1 MDNTDSTRPSDSSKD
16 DKQSTSNTTEAEV
29 GSQED
34 SDVDS
39 DSDGGHSALEVSS
52 GEEAVSDGESKS
64 NDPPSLSAS
73 AISGADSGGGTS
85 KKPGY
90 FTHYLYL
97 KRMSRQERRR
107 IKQEIIKSR
116 KPGELLANY

>member
-1 MDNTDSTRPSDSSKD
+1 MDNTDSTRPSDSSKYD
-16 DKQSTSNTTEAEV
+16 ELQSTSKTIEAEV

-34 SDVDS
+34 SHLDS
-39 DSDGGHSALEVSS
+39 VSSGGDPALEVSS
-52 GEEAVSDGESKS
+52 GEESVSYGESKS
-64 NDPPSLSAS
+64 NDSPSLSAG

-90 FTHYLYL
+90 YSDYLYL

-107 IKQEIIKSR
+107 IEQEIIKGR
-116 KPGELLANY
+116 KPGELIS

>member
-16 DKQSTSNTTEAEV
+16 DKQSTSNIIEVEV

-39 DSDGGHSALEVSS
+39 VSGGGRSALEVSS
-52 GEEAVSDGESKS
+52 GEESVNNGESKS
-64 NDPPSLSAS
+64 DDSPSLSAN

-90 FTHYLYL
+90 FTHYL

-107 IKQEIIKSR
+107 IEQEIIKGL
-116 KPGELLANY
+116 KPGELIS

>member
-16 DKQSTSNTTEAEV
+16 DKLQSTSKTIEAEV

-39 DSDGGHSALEVSS
+39 VSSGGDSALKVSS
-52 GEEAVSDGESKS
+52 GEESVSYDESNS
-64 NDPPSLSAS
+64 NDSPSLSAG
-73 AISGADSGGGTS
+73 AISGADSGGRTS

-90 FTHYLYL
+90 YSDYLYL
-97 KRMSRQERRR
+97 ERMSRQERRR
-107 IKQEIIKSR
+107 IEQEIMKGR
-116 KPGELLANY
+116 KPGELIS

>member
-1 MDNTDSTRPSDSSKD
+1 MDYTDSTRPSDSSKD

-39 DSDGGHSALEVSS
+39 VSDGGHSALEVSS

-64 NDPPSLSAS
+64 NDSPSLSAS

-85 KKPGY
+85 KKPGN
-90 FTHYLYL
+90 FTHYL

-107 IKQEIIKSR
+107 IEQEIIKSR